1 MNSVRPELKNRRI
14 PQSEGT
20 RVGSCENVESRLNAY
35 ALAAA
40 AAGAGL
46 LAMAHPAAAEIV
58 YTPADTILTNRILR
72 IDLNHDGID
81 DVALGIFDYTFF
93 KEKLLRARGLTPKNG
108 ILGYGG
114 GTSYPPAAL
123 NEGYRIGPAGQF
135 WQEENAAVTVGVSH
149 GSYIGGPFANVHN
162 RFLGIVFDIDDQPHY
177 GWVRLSVKAYINQH
191 KPHIDVT
198 LLGYAY
204 ETVPEQSLRAG
215 QIDSEARMLEPIPQ
229 AGSLGMLALG
239 RPLWRRK
246 EQDDTELRVGRS
258 AFQPAPIS

>member
-1 MNSVRPELKNRRI
+1 MSSVRPELKSRRI
-14 PQSEGT
+14 PPSEGI

-46 LAMAHPAAAEIV
+46 LAMAQRAAADIV
-58 YTPADTILTNRILR
+58 YTPADTILTNGILR

-81 DVALGIFDYTFF
+81 DIGLGIFDYAF
-93 KEKLLRARGLTPKNG
+93 KVKLLRARGLTPNNG
-108 ILGYGG
+108 IMGSGE

-123 NEGYRIGPAGQF
+123 KAGYRIGPAGLF
-135 WQEENAAVTVGVSH
+135 WQEQNDAVRVVASH
-149 GSYIGGPFANVHN
+149 ASYIGGPFANVHN

-204 ETVPEQSLRAG
+204 ETVPGQSLRAG
-215 QIDSEARMLEPIPQ
+215 QIDSEVGMLEPIPQ
-229 AGSLGMLALG
+229 GGTLGMLALG
-239 RPLWRRK
+239 RSLWRRK
-246 EQDDTELRVGRS
+246 EQDGTDLLVDHS
-258 AFQPAPIS
+258 AFQPAPTS

>member
-93 KEKLLRARGLTPKNG
+93 KEKLLRARGLTSEEWHFGLRRGNLVSPRRIERRVPHWTSRPVLAG
-108 ILGYGG
+108 GECRGYGRRL
-114 GTSYPPAAL
+114 AREL
-123 NEGYRIGPAGQF
+123 YRWPIRQRS
-135 WQEENAAVTVGVSH
+135 Q
-149 GSYIGGPFANVHN
+149 PFPWH
-162 RFLGIVFDIDDQPHY
+162 
-177 GWVRLSVKAYINQH
+177 
-191 KPHIDVT
+191 
-198 LLGYAY
+198 
-204 ETVPEQSLRAG
+204 SL
-215 QIDSEARMLEPIPQ
+215 
-229 AGSLGMLALG
+229 
-239 RPLWRRK
+239 
-246 EQDDTELRVGRS
+246 
-258 AFQPAPIS
+258 

>member
-1 MNSVRPELKNRRI
+1 MSSVRPELKSRRI
-14 PQSEGT
+14 PPSEGT

-35 ALAAA
+35 ILAAA

-46 LAMAHPAAAEIV
+46 LATAQPAAAEIV
-58 YTPADTILTNRILR
+58 YTPADTILTNGILR

-81 DVALGIFDYTFF
+81 DVALGIFDGFL
-93 KEKLLRARGLTPKNG
+93 KDKRLDARGLTPNNG
-108 ILGYGG
+108 IMGSGE

-123 NEGYRIGPAGQF
+123 KAGYRIGPAGLF
-135 WQEENAAVTVGVSH
+135 WQEQAPAVNVAATF

-204 ETVPEQSLRAG
+204 ETVPGQSLRAG
-215 QIDSEARMLEPIPQ
+215 QIDSEVGMLEPIAQ
-229 AGSLGMLALG
+229 AGTLGMLAMG
-239 RPLWRRK
+239 QSLWRRK
-246 EQDDTELRVGRS
+246 EQDGTELVVGRS
-258 AFQPAPIS
+258 AFQPAPTS

>member
-1 MNSVRPELKNRRI
+1 MSSVRLELKSRRI
-14 PQSEGT
+14 PPSKGT

-46 LAMAHPAAAEIV
+46 LATAQPAVAEIV
-58 YTPADTILTNRILR
+58 YTPADTILTNGILR

-81 DVALGIFDYTFF
+81 DVALGIFDYQF

-123 NEGYRIGPAGQF
+123 TAGYRIGPAGLF
-135 WQEENAAVTVGVSH
+135 WQEENAAVRVVASH
-149 GSYIGGPFANVHN
+149 ASYVGGPFANVHN

-204 ETVPEQSLRAG
+204 ETVPGQSLRAG
-215 QIDSEARMLEPIPQ
+215 QIDSEVGVLEPIPQ
-229 AGSLGMLALG
+229 AGTLGVLALG
-239 RPLWRRK
+239 RSLWRRK
-246 EQDDTELRVGRS
+246 EQDGTELLVGRS
-258 AFQPAPIS
+258 AFQPAPTS